1 VYTID
6 EVNAIDSKESSIVES
21 DNAKNASY
29 GMSVVDLEK
38 AIQGDIDEMTALL
51 NGDNLKQDIE

>member
-1 VYTID
+1 MQRML
-6 EVNAIDSKESSIVES
+6 
-21 DNAKNASY
+21 SY

-51 NGDNLKQDIE
+51 NGDNLKQDYRKVVGDNQTISPTQNTETTM